1 MRKRKGG
8 LVKIMA
14 IRVIFSDLHFGDSNC
29 SLRRQ
34 AVASSVRS
42 FLRKI
47 GKIDELILN
56 GDILEANLS
65 PLKTA
70 IEGVKGTSAWPKQI
84 GFRKWLA
91 YIFEGDKFK
100 AGKIVYIPGNH
111 DYIIWNILSTNKVFV
126 DQIFQGKV
134 LDKLP
139 LTESEFLRP
148 FVKGTAPT
156 KYQNKFIVSYPDYTF
171 SHGNS
176 KVLVT
181 HGHYLDK
188 SQTFGKDLKEYIRAA
203 KGDKKKGGRDF
214 FIATAQYQAIA
225 NMVSYRKSTRDA
237 VEWFYKG
244 PYEVISFMKKWCNP
258 IATMRNKSINKDTL
272 KAIEM
277 YLSYHIGGKSKAPD
291 VFIYGHTHKPGRSNT
306 SKLEKRYRLIRKD
319 IDVWN
324 DGGFFEN
331 KKTKFAGSFMVTD
344 DKAQIQDQIQL
355 YHVDLKGNIVRKNP
369 RGK

>member
-1 MRKRKGG
+1 
-8 LVKIMA
+8 MA

-29 SLRRQ
+29 SLRRLV
-34 AVASSVRS
+34 VASSVRS

-47 GKIDELILN
+47 GKVDELILN
-56 GDILEANLS
+56 GDILEGNLA
-65 PLKTA
+65 PLTKA
-70 IEGVKGTSAWPKQI
+70 IEGVKGKGPWPKQI
-84 GFRKWLA
+84 GFRKWLS

-111 DYIIWNILSTNKVFV
+111 DYIIWNILSTNRIFV
-126 DQIFQGKV
+126 DQIFQGKIPEN
-134 LDKLP
+134 LP
-139 LTESEFLRP
+139 LTEDEFLKP
-148 FVKGTAPT
+148 FINGIAPDR
-156 KYQNKFIVSYPDYTF
+156 YRNKFVVNYPDYMF
-171 SHGNS
+171 QLGKR

-181 HGHYLDK
+181 HGHYLDT
-188 SQTFGKDLKEYIRAA
+188 SQTLYKDLKRYIKDA
-203 KGDKKKGGRDF
+203 KGNKKKGVRDF

-225 NMVSYRKSTRDA
+225 GTVSYRRSTRGA

-244 PYEVISFMKKWCNP
+244 PYEVVSFMKKWFKP
-258 IATMRNKSINKDTL
+258 ISALRNKIINKDAL

-277 YLSYHIGGKSKAPD
+277 YLNCHVGGESKDPD

-306 SKLEKRYRLIRKD
+306 SKLKNRNRLIAKD

-344 DKAQIQDQIQL
+344 DKRPIQDQVQL
-355 YHVDLKGNIVRKNP
+355 YYVDLKGKITRKNP
-369 RGK
+369 GGR

>member
-1 MRKRKGG
+1 MS
-8 LVKIMA
+8 

-29 SLRRQ
+29 SLRREV
-34 AVASSVRS
+34 VASSVRS

-47 GKIDELILN
+47 SKVDELILN

-65 PLKTA
+65 PLIKA
-70 IEGVKGTSAWPKQI
+70 IEGVKGKSTWPKQI
-84 GFRKWLA
+84 GFRKWLS
-91 YIFEGDKFK
+91 YIFEHDEKDGEFK
-100 AGKIVYIPGNH
+100 AGKIIYIPGNH
-111 DYIIWNILSTNKVFV
+111 DYIIWNILSTNRIFV

-139 LTESEFLRP
+139 LTESEFLKP
-148 FVKGTAPT
+148 FVKGTAPL
-156 KYQNKFIVSYPDYTF
+156 KYQNKFIVSYPDHTF
-171 SHGNS
+171 SHGNK

-188 SQTFGKDLKEYIRAA
+188 SQTLYKDLKTYIKDAN
-203 KGDKKKGGRDF
+203 GDKKKGARDF

-225 NMVSYRKSTRDA
+225 SSVSYTKSARGK

-244 PYEVISFMKKWCNP
+244 PYEIISFLKKWFKP
-258 IATMRNKSINKDTL
+258 IAALRNKPINKDTL

-277 YLSYHIGGKSKAPD
+277 YLSYHVSGRSKNPD

-306 SKLEKRYRLIRKD
+306 SKLENRYRLIKKD

-324 DGGFFEN
+324 DGGFYEN
-331 KKTKFAGSFMVTD
+331 KKTGFAGSFIVTD
-344 DKAQIQDQIQL
+344 DEAPIQDQVQL
-355 YHVDLKGNIVRKNP
+355 YYVDLKGNILRKKP